1 MRRGSEPWARGT
13 TGVLPGL
20 SHLCPYTWRQCRGW
34 GHAGPGGG
42 LGVRVSPRAISEGQ
56 CGMLVLAP
64 LTFEVFRVIT
74 NPTLVFSPQP

>member
-1 MRRGSEPWARGT
+1 MSCRAFLIFAPTHGGSVGDGATQRT
-13 TGVLPGL
+13 
-20 SHLCPYTWRQCRGW
+20 
-34 GHAGPGGG
+34 GPGGG
-42 LGVRVSPRAISEGQ
+42 LGVRLSPRAISESQ